1 MSFTRRSVVL
11 GAGAVA
17 MTPFAFAQT
26 RASLPGGGS
35 VIMPSPYDKKPSYP
49 TYGEKVA
56 GDVLIGYRNWRSTMS
71 GYPECDGM
79 IAVGRAE
86 RFEGLEKFMGTSRA
100 GLSIQW
106 GAADTIPGTTWT
118 ADEKR
123 YPVTSGA
130 GAKGPE
136 LLQQLAVHR
145 SGFFDVYDEPAQM
158 LVIAHQR
165 GVYVGVWL
173 YNKNGGL
180 KGARKIADK
189 IAASYQP

>member
-26 RASLPGGGS
+26 RAPLPGGGS
-35 VIMPSPYDKKPSYP
+35 VMMPSPYDKKPRYP

-86 RFEGLEKFMGTSRA
+86 RFEGLKKFMETARV

-106 GAADTIPGTTWT
+106 GAADLVPGTGWSK
-118 ADEKR
+118 DEKR
-123 YPVTSGA
+123 YPVESATSEMGQ
-130 GAKGPE
+130 E
-136 LLQQLAVHR
+136 LVQQLAVHR
-145 SGFFDVYDEPAQM
+145 VGFFDVYDEPAHM

-165 GVYVGVWL
+165 GVHVGVWL
-173 YNKNGGL
+173 YKKNGGL

-189 IAASYQP
+189 IAASCQP